1 MSGKRQRESMRLF
14 PHSRPP
20 FPYRQVAVERAW
32 KGEQLA
38 RMQLVVHS
46 AAVVQ
51 PPKRCIQGGQASVAA
66 LTAGSRLSTRPL
78 ISLGL
83 NVALVIKS

>member
-20 FPYRQVAVERAW
+20 FPYRQVAVEGPW

-38 RMQLVVHS
+38 RS
-46 AAVVQ
+46 AV
-51 PPKRCIQGGQASVAA
+51 GGAA
-66 LTAGSRLSTRPL
+66 AKKVYTRW
-78 ISLGL
+78 SGKCRRSDRRFKAL
-83 NVALVIKS
+83 N

>member
-20 FPYRQVAVERAW
+20 FPYRQVAVERPW

-38 RMQLVVHS
+38 RS
-46 AAVVQ
+46 AV
-51 PPKRCIQGGQASVAA
+51 GGAFGSGGAA
-66 LTAGSRLSTRPL
+66 AKK
-78 ISLGL
+78 
-83 NVALVIKS
+83 VY

>member
-20 FPYRQVAVERAW
+20 FPYRQVAW

-38 RMQLVVHS
+38 RS
-46 AAVVQ
+46 AV
-51 PPKRCIQGGQASVAA
+51 GGAA
-66 LTAGSRLSTRPL
+66 AKKVYTRW
-78 ISLGL
+78 SSKCRRSDRRFKAL
-83 NVALVIKS
+83 N